1 MEIRVTL
8 SHEQSKAIAAKI
20 EEIRA
25 LAIEVE
31 RLKALSKAT
40 RA

>member
-8 SHEQSKAIAAKI
+8 SHQQGKAIAAKL

-25 LAIEVE
+25 LALKLE

>member
-8 SHEQSKAIAAKI
+8 SHEQSKAIAAKL

-31 RLKALSKAT
+31 RLKALSKAA